1 MKKIIVAS
9 LIAGLFA
16 SSSAFATPPTTT
28 ATPITL
34 TNGFVALRA
43 GTATNIN
50 LAQQFAITAIA
61 SRAGFVKNNFES
73 TLSANVAAGV
83 SDLAATNRFGA
94 VAGSNKGYTVF
105 TGSSVGGSVSQ
116 CGPQVDKGVGNLAAT
131 LAVTATLNLANAN
144 GCGIAT
150 P

>member
-1 MKKIIVAS
+1 MKKIIAVS
-9 LIAGLFA
+9 LLAGLFA
-16 SSSAFATPPTTT
+16 TSAFAGTPTTPT
-28 ATPITL
+28 ARTL
-34 TNGFVALRA
+34 VDGYLELRS

-50 LAQQFAITAIA
+50 LAEQFALTART
-61 SRAGFVKNNFES
+61 SRAGFVKNNFET

-83 SDLAATNRFGA
+83 SDLAGTSRFGT

-116 CGPQVDKGVGNLAAT
+116 CGPQVDKAKATNLAAGLVVTGT
-131 LAVTATLNLANAN
+131 LDLANAN
-144 GCGIAT
+144 GCGIA

>member
-1 MKKIIVAS
+1 MKKIIAAS
-9 LIAGLFA
+9 LFAGFFA
-16 SSSAFATPPTTT
+16 SASVLAAGPTTP
-28 ATPITL
+28 TPITL
-34 TNGFVALRA
+34 GDGYTQLRV

-50 LAQQFAITAIA
+50 LAEQFAITAIPA
-61 SRAGFVKNNFES
+61 RAGFVKNNFES

-83 SDLAATNRFGA
+83 SDLAASNRFGA

-116 CGPQVDKGVGNLAAT
+116 CGQQVLKTIDDLAST

-144 GCGIAT
+144 GCGRA

>member
-16 SSSAFATPPTTT
+16 SASALAAGPTTP
-28 ATPITL
+28 TPITL
-34 TNGFVALRA
+34 TNGFTPLRA
-43 GTATNIN
+43 AAATNIN
-50 LAQQFAITAIA
+50 LAEQFAITAIQ

-116 CGPQVDKGVGNLAAT
+116 CGPQVDKGITNLAAT

-144 GCGIAT
+144 GCGIA

>member
-1 MKKIIVAS
+1 MKKIIAAS
-9 LIAGLFA
+9 LVAGLFA
-16 SSSAFATPPTTT
+16 STGVFASGAAVTP
-28 ATPITL
+28 TPKQL
-34 TNGFVALRA
+34 VAGYLEFRA
-43 GTATNIN
+43 GSATNIN
-50 LAQQFAITAIA
+50 LAQQFAVTAIA
-61 SRAGFVKNNFES
+61 GRSGFVKNNFES

-94 VAGSNKGYTVF
+94 VAGSNKGYAVF

-116 CGPQVDKGVGNLAAT
+116 CGPQILKTVTNLAASE
-131 LAVTATLNLANAN
+131 VDGDTLNLANAN

>member
-9 LIAGLFA
+9 LVAGLFA
-16 SSSAFATPPTTT
+16 STGVFAGGATTPT
-28 ATPITL
+28 AKQL
-34 TNGFVALRA
+34 VDGYLSFRA

-50 LAQQFAITAIA
+50 LAEQFAVTAIA
-61 SRAGFVKNNFES
+61 GRTGFVKNNFES

-83 SDLAATNRFGA
+83 SDLAGTSRFGA
-94 VAGSNKGYTVF
+94 VAGSNKGYVVF

-116 CGPQVDKGVGNLAAT
+116 CGPQVGKDTPNLASS
-131 LAVTATLNLANAN
+131 LVVTGTLNLANAN
-144 GCGIAT
+144 GCGIN

>member
-9 LIAGLFA
+9 LVAGLFA
-16 SSSAFATPPTTT
+16 STGVFASGGGTTPT
-28 ATPITL
+28 AKQLVPGYL
-34 TNGFVALRA
+34 EFRA
-43 GTATNIN
+43 GSAANIN
-50 LAQQFAITAIA
+50 LAEQFAVTAIA
-61 SRAGFVKNNFES
+61 GRTGFVKNNFES

-94 VAGSNKGYTVF
+94 VAGSNKGYAVF

-116 CGPQVDKGVGNLAAT
+116 CGPQILKTVTNLAAS
-131 LAVTATLNLANAN
+131 AVATGTLNLANAN